1 MEQMYFEN
9 EIFTSSNVDY
19 LTEINQN
26 KISIVKEENW
36 NFQTFYNGKPIVV
49 EIKNIRK
56 IIRIIRI
63 TYK

>member
-9 EIFTSSNVDY
+9 EIFISSNVDY